1 MDNITKHPSFWSEN
15 DDLVLKSIRE
25 ILNKLFKSIFRFAS
39 SETEREREKYLKLG
53 VNDN

>member
-25 ILNKLFKSIFRFAS
+25 ILNKLFKSIFRS
-39 SETEREREKYLKLG
+39 LLQREREREREIFKTWC
-53 VNDN
+53 

>member
-25 ILNKLFKSIFRFAS
+25 ILIKLVRSIHRS
-39 SETEREREKYLKLG
+39 LVHREREIFKTALMMINLI
-53 VNDN
+53 D